1 MPVVDPERPDAVA
14 AAALD
19 PEPGA
24 EEHPSA
30 PARGGE
36 AGGAAAAIGALPSLA
51 TLFPFP
57 LDGFQLE
64 AIDALNQ
71 GHSVVV
77 SAPTGSGKTLVG
89 EYAIHRAL
97 AHGQRVLYTTPLKAL
112 SNQKL
117 RDFRACFGNRQVGL
131 LTGDLSINREAP
143 ILVMTTEIFRNMLYA
158 EIDHPEDDP
167 LADVEAV
174 VLDECHYMN
183 DSQRGTVWEESI
195 IHCPPA
201 IQLVALS
208 ATVAN
213 ADQLTDWLERVHGP
227 TRLVLSDHRPV
238 PLAFS
243 FCSAKGLHPLLN
255 EAGTGL
261 HPNAR
266 VWRPPKTTRRK
277 GPKPARP
284 PQPEAPPI
292 GFVVA
297 QLAERQMLPAI
308 YFIFSRRGCDRALR
322 DLGSVCLVSAEEQA
336 RIRARLDAFVLA
348 TPEAVREGGH
358 AEALLRGIAAHHA
371 GVLPA
376 WKELIEELF
385 QQGLIKVV
393 FATETLA
400 AGINMPA
407 RTTVIAALSKRT
419 ERGHRPLMGSEF
431 LQMAGRAGRRGLDTQ
446 GYVVTVQS
454 RFEGVR
460 EAGQLALAP
469 ADPLVSQFTPSYG
482 MVLNLLQRYELA
494 KARELVE
501 RSFGRYLASLDL
513 AEDERRIAELAAQL
527 EVLSRGGDEVPW
539 EDLED
544 YEKCRGRL
552 REERR
557 LLRILQQ
564 QAEETVAHELTLA
577 LQFASEGTL
586 VSLRSPQLRSRVTP
600 AVIVAK
606 QPGPGQFPLLLC
618 LSEENVWVLVPC
630 SAVVALHAE
639 LACLQVNRL
648 QMPLL
653 HQAGELRHGEEGS
666 AGLALAVASLA
677 RRHDMHTPRCDLQ
690 EEVCRQAELVQ
701 TIEAELEAHPAH
713 RRADRRPL
721 RQQRRR
727 MEELQLELE
736 ERRRL
741 LHHRSHR
748 HWETVLEL
756 IEVLRFFGALAGE
769 EGLEPTE
776 VGRSVAALR
785 GDNELW
791 LGLALMSGHLDGLD
805 PAELAAVLEAI
816 STEVNRPDLWCA
828 WPPPPAVEE
837 ALHDLR
843 GLRRELQRQQERR
856 GLVVPIWWEPE
867 LTGLVHAWAKGVGWS
882 ELIAATSLDEGDVVR
897 VLRRTVDLLAQVPY
911 AEAVSE
917 QLRSRAR
924 KALRA
929 INRFPVCEIEDL
941 LAAGTAAAAAAATA
955 EPPAVLTPPGSAP
968 PPAVALPD
976 PPPPSP
982 PLMPAPGPP
991 AELPG

>member
-1 MPVVDPERPDAVA
+1 MPTIPPDGREAPLAMPAGVPPLEQLFPF
-14 AAALD
+14 ALD
-19 PEPGA
+19 P
-24 EEHPSA
+24 
-30 PARGGE
+30 
-36 AGGAAAAIGALPSLA
+36 
-51 TLFPFP
+51 
-57 LDGFQLE
+57 FQLE
-64 AIDALNQ
+64 AIDALNI

-97 AHGQRVLYTTPLKAL
+97 AHGRRVFYTTPLKAL

-117 RDFRACFGNRQVGL
+117 RDFRSQFGTENVGL
-131 LTGDLSINREAP
+131 FTGDLSVNREAG
-143 ILVMTTEIFRNMLYA
+143 IVVMTTEIFRNMLYA
-158 EIDHPEDDP
+158 EIDRPDDDP

-195 IHCPPA
+195 IHCPPP

-213 ADQLTDWLERVHGP
+213 AGQLTDWIERVHGP

-261 HPNAR
+261 HPNCK

-277 GPKPARP
+277 GPREPRP

-297 QLAERQMLPAI
+297 QMAQRDMLPAI
-308 YFIFSRRGCDRALR
+308 YFILSRRSCDRALR
-322 DLGSVCLVSAEEQA
+322 DLNKLCLVNPAEQA
-336 RIRARLDAFVLA
+336 LIRARLDAYVA
-348 TPEAVREGGH
+348 TTPDAVRDGEH
-358 AEALLRGIAAHHA
+358 ADALLRGIASHHA

-385 QQGLIKVV
+385 QQALVKVV

-407 RTTVIAALSKRT
+407 RTTVISALSKRT

-431 LQMAGRAGRRGLDTQ
+431 LQMAGRAGRRGLDDQ

-460 EAGQLALAP
+460 EAGELATSP

-482 MVLNLLQRYELA
+482 MVLNLLQRYDLKKA
-494 KARELVE
+494 KELVE
-501 RSFGRYLASLDL
+501 RSFGRYLATLDL
-513 AEDERRIAELAAQL
+513 ADDEARIGELRLQL
-527 EVLSRGGDEVPW
+527 ASLEASGGDVPW
-539 EDLED
+539 DQFED
-544 YEKCRGRL
+544 YEKQSGHL

-564 QAEETVAHELTLA
+564 QAEETLAHELTLA
-577 LQFASEGTL
+577 LQFASEGSL
-586 VSLRSPQLRSRVTP
+586 VSLRAPQLRSRVTP

-606 QPGPGQFPLLLC
+606 VPGAGQFPWLLC
-618 LSEENVWVLVPC
+618 LTDDNVWILLPC

-639 LACLQVNRL
+639 LSCLQVGQL
-648 QMPLL
+648 QPPDFRRS
-653 HQAGELRHGEEGS
+653 GELRHGDQASG
-666 AGLALAVASLA
+666 GLALAVASMA
-677 RRHDMHTPRCDLQ
+677 RRHDMATPHYDLAG
-690 EEVCRQAELVQ
+690 EVLQQVERVRQ
-701 TIEAELEAHPAH
+701 LEDALQLHPAH
-713 RRADRRPL
+713 RWGDRKQL
-721 RQQRRR
+721 KKQLRR
-727 MEELQLELE
+727 MEEIEAEVE
-736 ERRRL
+736 ERQQL
-741 LHHRSHR
+741 LHFRSNR
-748 HWETVLEL
+748 HWETFLSL
-756 IEVLRFFGALAGE
+756 ISILRHFGALDGA

-776 VGRSVAALR
+776 VGRTVAALR

-791 LGLALMSGHLDGLD
+791 LGLALMSGHLDELEPPD
-805 PAELAAVLEAI
+805 LAAVLEAI
-816 STEVNRPDLWCA
+816 STEVNRPDLWCGFE
-828 WPPPPAVEE
+828 PPKPAEE

-843 GLRRELQRQQERR
+843 PLRRALEREQER
-856 GLVVPIWWEPE
+856 GQVVVPVWWEPE
-867 LTGLVHAWAKGVGWS
+867 LTGLVAAWARGTPWRD
-882 ELIAATSLDEGDVVR
+882 LIANTSLDEGDVVR
-897 VLRRTVDLLAQVPY
+897 VMRRTVDLLAQIPY
-911 AEAVSE
+911 CEAISE
-917 QLRSRAR
+917 RLRSKAR
-924 KALRA
+924 KALKA

-941 LAAGTAAAAAAATA
+941 VAIAPAPEASIEVAAPDTDLGARGARA
-955 EPPAVLTPPGSAP
+955 EP
-968 PPAVALPD
+968 
-976 PPPPSP
+976 
-982 PLMPAPGPP
+982 
-991 AELPG
+991 

>member
-1 MPVVDPERPDAVA
+1 MPERDTTGPVPP
-14 AAALD
+14 L
-19 PEPGA
+19 G
-24 EEHPSA
+24 
-30 PARGGE
+30 
-36 AGGAAAAIGALPSLA
+36 L
-51 TLFPFP
+51 LFPFP
-57 LDGFQLE
+57 LDAFQLE

-97 AHGQRVLYTTPLKAL
+97 AHGRRVFYTTPLKAL

-117 RDFRACFGNRQVGL
+117 RDFREQFGPERVGL
-131 LTGDLSINREAP
+131 LTGDLSLNREAQVV
-143 ILVMTTEIFRNMLYA
+143 VMTTEIFRNMLYA
-158 EIDHPEDDP
+158 EIDHPDDDP

-195 IHCPPA
+195 IHCPPP

-213 ADQLTDWLERVHGP
+213 AGQLTDWLERVHGP
-227 TRLVLSDHRPV
+227 TRLVWSDFRPV

-255 EAGTGL
+255 DAGTDL
-261 HPNAR
+261 HPNCK
-266 VWRPPKTTRRK
+266 VWRPPKGNRRK
-277 GPKPARP
+277 GPKVPKP

-308 YFIFSRRGCDRALR
+308 YFIFSRRGCDKALR
-322 DLGSVCLVSAEEQA
+322 DLGKVCLVSPAEQA
-336 RIRARLDAFVLA
+336 RLQARLDAFIAA

-358 AEALLRGIAAHHA
+358 ADALVRGIAAHHA

-482 MVLNLLQRYELA
+482 MVLNLLQRYDLA

-513 AEDERRIAELAAQL
+513 AEDEARIAELAAQL
-527 EVLSRGGDEVPW
+527 EGLQGSGGEVPW
-539 EDLED
+539 EELED
-544 YEKCRGRL
+544 YEKRRGRL

-557 LLRILQQ
+557 LLRTLQQ

-577 LQFASEGTL
+577 LQFASEGSL
-586 VSLRSPQLRSRVTP
+586 VSLKCPQLRSRVTP
-600 AVIVAK
+600 AVIAAK
-606 QPGPGQFPLLLC
+606 VPGPGQFPLLLC
-618 LSEENVWVLVPC
+618 LSEENVWILLPC

-639 LACLQVNRL
+639 LACLQVAQVEVPEL
-648 QMPLL
+648 S
-653 HQAGELRHGEEGS
+653 HAGELRHGDGAS
-666 AGLALAVASLA
+666 GGLALAVASLA
-677 RRHDMHTPRCDLQ
+677 RRHDMHTPRYDLQ
-690 EEVCRQAELVQ
+690 EEVRHQSAQVQ
-701 TIEAELEAHPAH
+701 RLEQDLEEHPAH
-713 RRADRRPL
+713 RWGDRRHL
-721 RQQRRR
+721 RKQRRR
-727 MEELQLELE
+727 MEELQTEIE

-748 HWETVLEL
+748 HWETVLQL
-756 IEVLRFFGALAGE
+756 IEILRFFGGLDGKD
-769 EGLEPTE
+769 GLEPTE
-776 VGRSVAALR
+776 VGRTVAALR

-791 LGLALMSGHLDGLD
+791 LGLSLMSGHLDELS
-805 PAELAAVLEAI
+805 PSELAAVLEAI

-843 GLRRELQRQQERR
+843 GLRRELGRQQERR

-867 LTGLVHAWAKGVGWS
+867 LTGLVHAWAEGCGWS
-882 ELIAATSLDEGDVVR
+882 DLIAATSLDEGDVVR

-911 AEAVSE
+911 AEAVSD
-917 QLRSRAR
+917 QLRRNARRA
-924 KALRA
+924 LQA
-929 INRFPVCEIEDL
+929 INRFPVCELEDL
-941 LAAGTAAAAAAATA
+941 LAQGPGAAGQGPEKPVPKAAGGD
-955 EPPAVLTPPGSAP
+955 EDRLPDVDPAGLPLPLPPG
-968 PPAVALPD
+968 
-976 PPPPSP
+976 
-982 PLMPAPGPP
+982 
-991 AELPG
+991 